1 MPTQDD
7 VMQVLARIQE
17 PDLGGDLVS
26 LDLVRGVAVGPAAQ
40 GERVAVHVALTTPA
54 SPHQHA
60 LRQQIEAGLRAL
72 PGVTEVELRLQADPP
87 GTTSAANAKLPKVRH
102 VLGVGAGKGGVG
114 KSTVAVNLAVALA
127 QAGAQVGLLDAD
139 VYGPSVPIMLGLR
152 GSKPA
157 VNAQRKIVPA
167 QAHGIKAISMG
178 FMVQEDMAVAW
189 RGPMVGRAVTQ
200 FVEDVD
206 WGELDYLVVDLPPG
220 TGDIILSLC
229 QAIPL
234 SGAVV
239 VSTPQDV
246 AFADVLRA
254 VRMFSMLKVDVVGL
268 VENMSYFRCPDNG
281 KDYEIFGPSN
291 SKANCEGHAIPFLGK
306 LALDM
311 LVSPN
316 ADAGRP
322 IVAAEPTSHQAE
334 QYRAIA
340 GQVASHLVRQAWQ
353 DKQASAVGEGFFG
366 VRPPA

>member
-1 MPTQDD
+1 MVTQDD
-7 VMQVLARIQE
+7 VMQALASVLE
-17 PDLGGDLVS
+17 PDLGQDLVAA
-26 LDLVRGVAVGPAAQ
+26 DLVRGVAVGA
-40 GERVAVHVALTTPA
+40 GKVAVHVALTTPA
-54 SPHQHA
+54 SPHKDA
-60 LRQQIEAGLRAL
+60 LHQQIQAALAAL

-87 GTTSAANAKLPKVRH
+87 AGNAKLPNVRY

-114 KSTVAVNLAVALA
+114 KSTVAVNLAVTLA
-127 QAGAQVGLLDAD
+127 QMGAKVGLLDAD

-152 GSKPA
+152 GTKPA
-157 VNAQRKIVPA
+157 VNAQRKIIPA
-167 QAHGIKAISMG
+167 EAHGIKAISIG
-178 FMVQEDMAVAW
+178 FMIQEDMAVAW

-200 FVEDVD
+200 FVEDVE
-206 WGELDYLVVDLPPG
+206 WGELDYLIVDLPPG

-229 QAIPL
+229 QALPL

-254 VRMFSMLKVDVVGL
+254 VRMFSLLKVEMVGL

-291 SKANCEGHAIPFLGK
+291 SKNSCDAHGIPFLGK
-306 LALDM
+306 LPLDM
-311 LVSPN
+311 LVSPY

-334 QYRAIA
+334 TYRAIA
-340 GQVASHLVRQAWQ
+340 GNVASRLVQLAWK
-353 DKQASAVGEGFFG
+353 DKTASAMGKDFFG
-366 VRPPA
+366 ARPPQA

>member
-1 MPTQDD
+1 MVTQDD
-7 VMQVLARIQE
+7 VMQVLAGVVE
-17 PDLGGDLVS
+17 PDLGTDLVTA
-26 LDLVRGVAVGPAAQ
+26 DLVRGVVVGP
-40 GERVAVHVALTTPA
+40 GKVAVHVALTTPA
-54 SPHQHA
+54 TPHRQA
-60 LRQQIEAGLRAL
+60 LREQIEAGLRAL

-87 GTTSAANAKLPKVRH
+87 SGNAKLPNVRH

-127 QAGAQVGLLDAD
+127 QAGAKVGLLDAD

-152 GSKPA
+152 GTKPS
-157 VNAQRKIVPA
+157 VNAQRKIIPA
-167 QAHGIKAISMG
+167 EAHGIKAISMG

-206 WGELDYLVVDLPPG
+206 WGELDYLIVDLPPG

-246 AFADVLRA
+246 AFADVVRA
-254 VRMFSMLKVDVVGL
+254 VRMFSMLKVDLVGL

-291 SKANCEGHAIPFLGK
+291 SKGNCEAHAIPFLGK

-334 QYRAIA
+334 TYRLIA
-340 GQVASHLVRQAWQ
+340 GQVASKLVQKAWQ
-353 DKQASAVGEGFFG
+353 DRATSTLGEGFFG
-366 VRPPA
+366 ARPPA